1 MRSSFLCYVT
11 STLLITDSK
20 DINHHT
26 LPQRYSNEEKV
37 AIGIDVGGTNTVF
50 GFVDEG
56 GVCIYES
63 SILTHAD
70 QDADQLFG
78 RLFKKVDD
86 DFKNI
91 LLTMN

>member
-37 AIGIDVGGTNTVF
+37 AIGIDVGGTNTVL
-50 GFVDEG
+50 D
-56 GVCIYES
+56 
-63 SILTHAD
+63 
-70 QDADQLFG
+70 
-78 RLFKKVDD
+78 
-86 DFKNI
+86 
-91 LLTMN
+91 LLMKAVYAFMNHQS